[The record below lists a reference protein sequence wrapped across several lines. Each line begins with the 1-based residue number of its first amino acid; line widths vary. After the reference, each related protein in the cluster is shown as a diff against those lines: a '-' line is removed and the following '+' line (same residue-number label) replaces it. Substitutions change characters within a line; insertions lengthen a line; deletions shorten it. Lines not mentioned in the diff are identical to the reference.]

1 MEKHD
6 GSGCDKEC
14 ETLFKLA
21 QAEELAAK
29 KAGIYSRLL
38 TDTAL
43 SEDMEALALRHEQ
56 RKEMLENF
64 REGADEGKQTR
75 NYAE

>member
-6 GSGCDKEC
+6 GSGCGKEC
-14 ETLFKLA
+14 ETLLKLA

-56 RKEMLENF
+56 RKETLKKLSGGS
-64 REGADEGKQTR
+64 R
-75 NYAE
+75 

>member
-6 GSGCDKEC
+6 GSGCGKEC
-14 ETLFKLA
+14 ETLLKLA

-29 KAGIYSRLL
+29 KAEIYSRIL

-56 RKEMLENF
+56 RKETLEKLSGGS
-64 REGADEGKQTR
+64 R
-75 NYAE
+75 

>member
-6 GSGCDKEC
+6 CSGCGKEC

-56 RKEMLENF
+56 RKEMLEKLSGGS
-64 REGADEGKQTR
+64 R
-75 NYAE
+75 